1 MKYYKR
7 INRYTLFQVTF
18 VYVPTVCASAYNLFY
33 TWPGRQIFWIDL
45 ECIAVSTLMVTL
57 HIIIILRTQSE
68 YILNLDGDA
77 IRSPEKRRREY
88 LVDPLSKE
96 LADDI
101 NASGY

>member
-1 MKYYKR
+1 
-7 INRYTLFQVTF
+7 
-18 VYVPTVCASAYNLFY
+18 
-33 TWPGRQIFWIDL
+33 
-45 ECIAVSTLMVTL
+45 MVTL